1 MLLLRDDAKLLLSLI
16 CFFANA
22 NAVPPQYVQINPR
35 LATTSSPPRILYIV
49 VVVVASVK
57 IITSRKS
64 KEATMASPTSVLS
77 STVDKKDALDLKN
90 DGNAH
95 FKKRRFDEA
104 LACYSEG
111 IAVVAHDE
119 DDLEATLY
127 SNISSCYFEMGDYG
141 KR

>member
-1 MLLLRDDAKLLLSLI
+1 
-16 CFFANA
+16 
-22 NAVPPQYVQINPR
+22 
-35 LATTSSPPRILYIV
+35 
-49 VVVVASVK
+49 
-57 IITSRKS
+57 
-64 KEATMASPTSVLS
+64 MASPASVLS
-77 STVDKKDALDLKN
+77 STDDKKGALDLKN
-90 DGNAH
+90 EGNTH

-111 IAVVAHDE
+111 IAVVAHDDD